1 MLQDNQINVP
11 INKDEDAKKKDRER
25 EGDRADDRL
34 KINATADGSEQGQ
47 AAAGTPFP
55 LLLLSCSLT
64 PGQLLSVAWR
74 LQRRPVVGGVKYGK
88 RQR

>member
-11 INKDEDAKKKDRER
+11 INKDEDAKKTER
-25 EGDRADDRL
+25 E

-47 AAAGTPFP
+47 AAAAPPHP
-55 LLLLSCSLT
+55 LLLPLLSCR
-64 PGQLLSVAWR
+64 GQLLSFAWR